1 MSKTE
6 QPGSPSSLQRKNEV
20 QITPRHYFAVF
31 LAFAIIVFLAYQ
43 VFLSERFECDSYAH
57 FGMTQLKTAMLH
69 LGGYRFVPAIFM
81 WLYSLAGVLDIEAQ
95 LFNSALHLVCLSLSS
110 TLLFL
115 AFMKKFGSVSWA
127 KLLLL
132 AVSVTLFYV
141 NPFIAAL
148 ALFPETGAFI
158 GVGFVFVTL
167 AAIFASRKITVL
179 NAILSFVFLSFA
191 LGTYQPFIGFF
202 AFAAFSLML
211 AEHGLHLSKQ
221 TFFHSFYLI
230 LLLAFGSVANILLG
244 KALCGLFG
252 AALNNRASDFSLQV
266 IFSNIKYILEQQS
279 SVWNGLQHTTPRLL
293 GFAVVALLLIGIA
306 VFFCA
311 RSVKKILA
319 KELRLGGFIR
329 DILFS
334 IAVLVFCYA
343 SVFAPFVVAST
354 VFLPARAI
362 LSLFGLFLLLAV
374 MLASVTESR
383 VAHLAASATVGVLL
397 LFCLL
402 GVTRMAVEQHMVNA
416 LDGEYVNQVSAKIDA
431 YELATG
437 EQITKI
443 AMKNDLHPTYGYA
456 SVERY
461 CAPYKTMMNSARITD
476 WSQVM
481 LIKVISGR
489 DLKRVSMPEDIL
501 TEHFA
506 GKDWDSFV
514 PEEQMVFEGDTLY
527 VVTY

>member
-1 MSKTE
+1 MSETE
-6 QPGSPSSLQRKNEV
+6 QQSNPSSPQRKKV
-20 QITPRHYFAVF
+20 ILITPRHYFAVF
-31 LAFAIIVFLAYQ
+31 LAFAIIVFLAYH
-43 VFLSERFECDSYAH
+43 VFLSVRFECDSYAH

-95 LFNSALHLVCLSLSS
+95 LFNSVVHLLCLSLSS

-115 AFMKKFGSVSWA
+115 AFMKRLGAVSWA
-127 KLLLL
+127 KFLLL

-167 AAIFASRKITVL
+167 AAIFASRRITVL

-211 AEHGLHLSKQ
+211 AEQGLHLTKQ
-221 TFFHSFYLI
+221 TFFRSVYLI
-230 LLLAFGSVANILLG
+230 LLLAVGSVANILLG

-266 IFSNIKYILEQQS
+266 ILSNIKYILEQQS

-293 GFAVVALLLIGIA
+293 AFAVVALLLVGIA
-306 VFFCA
+306 VFFCV

-319 KELRLGGFIR
+319 KEMRLYGFIG
-329 DILFS
+329 DTLFC
-334 IAVLVFCYA
+334 IAVVVFCYA
-343 SVFAPFVVAST
+343 SVFAPFLVSASA
-354 VFLPARAI
+354 FLPARAI

-383 VAHLAASATVGVLL
+383 IAHWAAFAAIGALL
-397 LFCLL
+397 IFSLL
-402 GVTRMAVEQHMVNA
+402 GITRMGVEQQMINA
-416 LDGEYVNQVSAKIDA
+416 LDKEYVNQVSAKIDA
-431 YELATG
+431 YEQEVG

-443 AMKNDLHPTYGYA
+443 AMENDLHPTSGYA

-461 CAPYKTMMNSARITD
+461 CAPYKTMMSSARVIS

-481 LIKVISGR
+481 LIQYVSGR
-489 DLKRVSMPEDIL
+489 DLERIPMPEDIL
-501 TEHFA
+501 AEYFE
-506 GKDWDSFV
+506 GKDWDSFI
-514 PEEQMVFEGDTLY
+514 PDEQMVFDGDTLY
-527 VVTY
+527 IVTY